1 MINKK
6 RLKWAF
12 YAALLCTIV
21 MLIED
26 GGEALGLAWI
36 AEWDELHVWEFLIV
50 GLMLAAVVILGI
62 EVRNMQRYQETLE
75 DKIARASG
83 AFEDL
88 LQAYFAEWGFS
99 AAEQD
104 ITRLLLKGC
113 STAEIAEIRNAKEG
127 TVKAQTNSIY
137 KKSGY
142 AGKTQLL
149 SAFLEDLTDGGSVS
163 GAAAA

>member
-12 YAALLCTIV
+12 VATLVCAIV

-26 GGEALGLAWI
+26 GGEALGWVWVE
-36 AEWDELHVWEFLIV
+36 EWDELHVWEFMIV
-50 GLMLAAVVILGI
+50 GLLIVAVVILGI

-75 DKIARASG
+75 DKISRASG

-88 LQAYFAEWGFS
+88 LEAYFNQWSFS
-99 AAEQD
+99 AAERD
-104 ITRLLLKGC
+104 ITRLILKGC
-113 STAEIAEIRNAKEG
+113 STAEIAEIRNSKEG

-149 SAFLEDLTDGGSVS
+149 SAFLEDLTDGGSV
-163 GAAAA
+163 AAVAN

>member
-1 MINKK
+1 MINKT

-12 YAALLCTIV
+12 IATLVCAIV
-21 MLIED
+21 MMIED
-26 GGEALGLAWI
+26 GGEALGWAWVE
-36 AEWDELHVWEFLIV
+36 EWDALHVWEFMIV
-50 GLMLAAVVILGI
+50 GLLIVAVVILGI

-83 AFEDL
+83 AFEEL
-88 LQAYFAEWGFS
+88 LEAYFNEWSFS
-99 AAEQD
+99 AAERD
-104 ITRLLLKGC
+104 ITRLILKGC
-113 STAEIAEIRNAKEG
+113 STAEIAEIRNSKEG

-142 AGKTQLL
+142 SGKTQLL

-163 GAAAA
+163 GATV